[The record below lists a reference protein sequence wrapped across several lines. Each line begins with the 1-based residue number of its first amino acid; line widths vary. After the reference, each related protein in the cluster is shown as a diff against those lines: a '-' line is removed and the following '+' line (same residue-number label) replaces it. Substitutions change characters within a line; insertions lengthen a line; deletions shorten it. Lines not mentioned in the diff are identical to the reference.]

1 VHRYCDPFKRRQ
13 ICAGRLW
20 RCEDSLRIALRCH
33 LSKGMFLFH
42 VSALRLSETFSAP
55 HPPTSHC
62 QCQQPLRRYTAK
74 MCLRLG
80 SPPIPSKTAYHR
92 PLRPPA
98 QGSGGLGYLEL
109 VRLLPGVS
117 QEPTTIDNKSTEKNF
132 IPQSPQNKQKTNWCW
147 PHLADPP
154 LRALMR

>member
-62 QCQQPLRRYTAK
+62 QCQQPLRRYTAR

-80 SPPIPSKTAYHR
+80 VLQFLPRLPTTGRCNR
-92 PLRPPA
+92 PLKDLEVLGIWNLSGCFPA
-98 QGSGGLGYLEL
+98 SA
-109 VRLLPGVS
+109 RS
-117 QEPTTIDNKSTEKNF
+117 R
-132 IPQSPQNKQKTNWCW
+132 PQSTTRALKRISFHNLHKTNKK
-147 PHLADPP
+147 LIGVG
-154 LRALMR
+154 RT